1 MTEAEAATLG
11 LKSWNNQSCISANTA
26 GDGACGLHAVFGAHN
41 GQGQLEWQ
49 ERDGRKLVAAGLE
62 QVVLSEAT
70 EQYQA
75 VQTALWYELAVP
87 NFGEDVPS
95 TAESK
100 IFWKHVRRVC
110 PTMPDQIAEQVQRAA
125 DRRPATDALQAKL
138 NELRRRFFFEG
149 VGTEALCNRLGFG
162 VDDREAACYESRV
175 AGQIVKGS
183 GLERPT
189 TAGEPETKWQ
199 AVHHPHPRYDAL
211 RKAVFLNQKTEA
223 AVQVLREG
231 HEVELCQELADT
243 LLQRA
248 ACGSCAV
255 EPPAYFAE
263 QVLPAYIAAVQEAGY
278 YFSADELVAVAQ
290 HWGRGLAV
298 VKRNHSG
305 RFVLSACTAQQPGP
319 MAVVLVKGADES
331 ATAVRSHFERLALES
346 DVAAAQQQRRCAEPG
361 AVEGDARSLQTEG
374 EVASANGDASF
385 SQGELSSK
393 AARDCREDKERSPAF
408 GGDGDGTCEFEAAV
422 AQLLL
427 TFEEGRD
434 PATFLAGLPLY
445 SVELEAMSPA
455 EMREQLC
462 RLVAAYEFDALTAEG
477 AVKLQYP
484 LWRSTFFPL
493 AVLMEAWSRTTG
505 MPTVFYLDAFLAVCT
520 GLLHKDISVD
530 LAGWKCR
537 SRYWAVGTAQPGSG
551 KSPALDAIVD
561 CLGRV
566 LSQHSDSAPG
576 HRWDKFHIFEAMT
589 HCAAVDKLKLTDGYG
604 AIVAGEGG
612 PLLCPSWPVSSTW
625 NQTTHLNL
633 ARFLD
638 SAHGGAVPWETVFDR
653 KSKREAAEG
662 ELRADAC
669 NPLERTNVT
678 IVLLQQQSVY
688 QQWWWQAFEKICV
701 APILERIF
709 TAILKTLGPKAPL
722 TEKTPGALWSVNA
735 EGKEVFHQY
744 RLGCFD
750 VSKRTQFGETFQG
763 GLNKGPYMVS
773 ALALC
778 GRILEG
784 ATVAGIELLRTLIG
798 SGWRSH
804 WARRCGP
811 PFRDAPGDM
820 ELSSD
825 YQRVVEA
832 LVERGLGVAEE
843 VGFVKLPYAELA
855 TATKHFLKEAGVP
868 AWSFASYKEKATF
881 PSDRSTCETEG
892 LAKRTSDRKHRTYAT
907 LLFDGSPPEQINDT
921 PTLLKVIRSIL
932 ARTAAGDACVR
943 FKEELC
949 SKGRTVSGVCQ
960 LDACKGCSWKMLASV
975 TLDTHGVQRLSI
987 RADGSHGERQ
997 VRPGS
1002 RLWTEAERG
1011 LLAAAFPG
1019 GKKVT

>member
-1 MTEAEAATLG
+1 
-11 LKSWNNQSCISANTA
+11 
-26 GDGACGLHAVFGAHN
+26 
-41 GQGQLEWQ
+41 
-49 ERDGRKLVAAGLE
+49 
-62 QVVLSEAT
+62 
-70 EQYQA
+70 
-75 VQTALWYELAVP
+75 
-87 NFGEDVPS
+87 
-95 TAESK
+95 
-100 IFWKHVRRVC
+100 
-110 PTMPDQIAEQVQRAA
+110 
-125 DRRPATDALQAKL
+125 
-138 NELRRRFFFEG
+138 
-149 VGTEALCNRLGFG
+149 
-162 VDDREAACYESRV
+162 
-175 AGQIVKGS
+175 
-183 GLERPT
+183 
-189 TAGEPETKWQ
+189 
-199 AVHHPHPRYDAL
+199 
-211 RKAVFLNQKTEA
+211 
-223 AVQVLREG
+223 
-231 HEVELCQELADT
+231 
-243 LLQRA
+243 
-248 ACGSCAV
+248 
-255 EPPAYFAE
+255 
-263 QVLPAYIAAVQEAGY
+263 
-278 YFSADELVAVAQ
+278 
-290 HWGRGLAV
+290 
-298 VKRNHSG
+298 
-305 RFVLSACTAQQPGP
+305 
-319 MAVVLVKGADES
+319 
-331 ATAVRSHFERLALES
+331 
-346 DVAAAQQQRRCAEPG
+346 
-361 AVEGDARSLQTEG
+361 
-374 EVASANGDASF
+374 
-385 SQGELSSK
+385 
-393 AARDCREDKERSPAF
+393 
-408 GGDGDGTCEFEAAV
+408 
-422 AQLLL
+422 
-427 TFEEGRD
+427 
-434 PATFLAGLPLY
+434 
-445 SVELEAMSPA
+445 MSPA

-566 LSQHSDSAPG
+566 LSQHSDLAPG

-604 AIVAGEGG
+604 TIVAGEGG

-688 QQWWWQAFEKICV
+688 QQWWVASEHRNRIGLAQRCLFSFGAAREPGPPKWQAFEKICV

-784 ATVAGIELLRTLIG
+784 VWEYACG
-798 SGWRSH
+798 
-804 WARRCGP
+804 RR
-811 PFRDAPGDM
+811 
-820 ELSSD
+820 
-825 YQRVVEA
+825 
-832 LVERGLGVAEE
+832 LG
-843 VGFVKLPYAELA
+843 
-855 TATKHFLKEAGVP
+855 
-868 AWSFASYKEKATF
+868 
-881 PSDRSTCETEG
+881 
-892 LAKRTSDRKHRTYAT
+892 
-907 LLFDGSPPEQINDT
+907 
-921 PTLLKVIRSIL
+921 
-932 ARTAAGDACVR
+932 
-943 FKEELC
+943 
-949 SKGRTVSGVCQ
+949 
-960 LDACKGCSWKMLASV
+960 
-975 TLDTHGVQRLSI
+975 
-987 RADGSHGERQ
+987 
-997 VRPGS
+997 
-1002 RLWTEAERG
+1002 
-1011 LLAAAFPG
+1011 
-1019 GKKVT
+1019 